1 VPTGPPVPRVVLVDD
16 VLTTGAT
23 LAACETAL
31 AGAGLLV
38 LGAFVLAATPA
49 PDARDRPG
57 PGCAKGPE
65 APARRVR

>member
-1 VPTGPPVPRVVLVDD
+1 MLVDD

-31 AGAGLLV
+31 ARAGAPV

-49 PDARDRPG
+49 PARATPG
-57 PGCAKGPE
+57 
-65 APARRVR
+65 